1 MDWRDLQ
8 LAMVLTQAGS
18 LSAASRE
25 LELAPSTISRRI
37 DALEQ
42 TLGFELF
49 ERHRTGYTLT
59 PAGEH
64 VLAAIE
70 PMMMAAKEV
79 QRRASYQAME
89 LDGVVVVAAPGE
101 LALYL
106 CQCLPGFRAQFPHIR
121 LRLLHEHR
129 APWPGEV
136 DLAIMVSS
144 SPPEAMIGRCISVVE
159 YVLCASRTF
168 LEVFGQ
174 RPLEQAPWVVFD
186 ESSGEHAQL
195 DWERAH
201 VSPAQIALEVS
212 SRALHTE
219 TLCQGLGVG
228 LAPRFV
234 VEQRPELV
242 ALSAPLDALKVKV
255 WLLTHESLKD
265 SHRVRAVMDYLAVA
279 CAELAASHALILERA
294 LRLPRALVRDV
305 G

>member
-1 MDWRDLQ
+1 MDWRELQ

-42 TLGFELF
+42 SLGFELF
-49 ERHRTGYTLT
+49 ERQRTGYTLT

-64 VLAAIE
+64 ILAAIE
-70 PMMMAAKEV
+70 PMMVAAREV
-79 QRRASYQAME
+79 RRRASYQAME
-89 LDGVVVVAAPGE
+89 LDGLVVVAAPSE

-129 APWPGEV
+129 TPWPGEV
-136 DLAIMVSS
+136 DLAIVVSNA
-144 SPPEAMIGRCISVVE
+144 PPEAMLGRCISVVE
-159 YVLCASRTF
+159 YVLCAARTF
-168 LEVFGQ
+168 LEGFGE
-174 RPLEQAPWVVFD
+174 RSLEQAPWVVFD
-186 ESSGEHAQL
+186 ESSKELPQL
-195 DWERAH
+195 NWEREH
-201 VSPAQIALEVS
+201 ISPDQVALEVS

-219 TLCQGLGVG
+219 ALCLGIGVG

-242 ALSAPLDALKVKV
+242 AISAPIDALKVKV

-265 SHRVRAVMDYLAVA
+265 SPRVRAVMDYLAAA

-294 LRLPRALVRDV
+294 RQLQPRALVKRV
-305 G
+305 